1 MADEAAQRGVEIVA
15 FPELALTAYTCGDL
29 LLQPAL
35 LDAADVDL
43 LLAAERRLFKGDIQ
57 AHAQVF
63 APARAAALGL
73 SAAEAAA
80 EDIPE
85 DIPEAA
91 AENVA
96 KAAEAAETGAAG
108 AAGGRVERR
117 MAELVILRALVGIG
131 QHLVG
136 LVDLLEALLAFL
148 IARMQIRVVGLGQLA
163 VGFFDLV
170 LGCTLFDTEHFIIIS
185 FFSHT

>member
-1 MADEAAQRGVEIVA
+1 MVRTLPVPLQSGQTSGVVPGAAGA
-15 FPELALTAYTCGDL
+15 LAVR
-29 LLQPAL
+29 AL
-35 LDAADVDL
+35 LDTADIDL
-43 LLAAERRLFKGDIQ
+43 LLAAERRLFKGDVQ

-63 APARAAALGL
+63 TAARAAALGL
-73 SAAEAAA
+73 AAA
-80 EDIPE
+80 
-85 DIPEAA
+85 EAA

-96 KAAEAAETGAAG
+96 EAAAENVTEDIAEAAEAAKPGAAG
-108 AAGGRVERR
+108 AAGGRVKRR

-136 LVDLLEALLAFL
+136 LIDLLKALLAFL
-148 IARMQIRVVGLGQLA
+148 VARMQIRVVGFGQLA

-170 LGCTLFDTEHFIIIS
+170 LGCAFFDAEHFIIIS